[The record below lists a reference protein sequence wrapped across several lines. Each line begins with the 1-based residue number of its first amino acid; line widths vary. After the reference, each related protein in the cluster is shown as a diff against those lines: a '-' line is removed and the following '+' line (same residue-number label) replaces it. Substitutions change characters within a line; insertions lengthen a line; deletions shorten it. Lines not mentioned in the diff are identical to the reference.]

1 MAWQIDQSHS
11 EIQFSAKHLMI
22 STVRG
27 RFNTYTGTVEADEQ
41 NPTGATVNVQID
53 ASSLVTGD
61 EKRDGHLRSPDF
73 LDVEKFPYITF
84 KSKRVEKVDDS
95 NGKLIGDL
103 TIRDVTHEVTLNVEY
118 AGQAKT
124 PWGTTSAGFNAST
137 KINRKD
143 WNLNWNVALETGGW
157 LVGDQIT
164 INIELELVK
173 QVEQPADEQ
182 TVATRKEDSWR
193 HYVPLNLALGGRP
206 RISCHLTSM

>member
-11 EIQFSAKHLMI
+11 EIAFSAKHLMI

-27 RFNTYTGTVEADEQ
+27 RFNTFTGTVEGDEA
-41 NPTGATVNVQID
+41 NPTAAKVDVQID
-53 ASSLVTGD
+53 ASSLVTGE

-73 LDVEKFPYITF
+73 LDVEQFPHLTF
-84 KSKRVEKVDDS
+84 KSTRVEQIDDS
-95 NGKLIGDL
+95 HGKLYGDL
-103 TIRDVTHEVTLNVEY
+103 TIRDVTNSVVLNVEY

-157 LVGDQIT
+157 LVGDQIS
-164 INIELELVK
+164 INIELELIK
-173 QVEQPADEQ
+173 QVEQPQDAQ
-182 TVATRKEDSWR
+182 A
-193 HYVPLNLALGGRP
+193 
-206 RISCHLTSM
+206 ISA

>member
-27 RFNTYTGTVEADEQ
+27 RFNSYTGTIEADEQ
-41 NPTGATVNVQID
+41 NPTAATVNVQID
-53 ASSLVTGD
+53 ASSLVTGE

-73 LDVEKFPYITF
+73 LDVEQFPYITF
-84 KSKRVEKVDDS
+84 KSTRVEQVDGTH
-95 NGKLIGDL
+95 GKLIGDL
-103 TIRDVTHEVTLNVEY
+103 TIRDVTKEVVLDFEY

-124 PWGTTSAGFNAST
+124 PWGTTSAGFNAIT

-164 INIELELVK
+164 ISIELELVK

-182 TVATRKEDSWR
+182 TVA
-193 HYVPLNLALGGRP
+193 A
-206 RISCHLTSM
+206 

>member
-1 MAWQIDQSHS
+1 MAWVIDQGHS
-11 EIQFSAKHLMI
+11 EIAFSAKHLMI

-27 RFNTYTGTVEADEQ
+27 RFNSYTGTVEADES
-41 NPTGATVNVQID
+41 NPTAAKVDVQID

-73 LDVEKFPYITF
+73 FDVEQFPYITF
-84 KSKRVEKVDDS
+84 KSTRVEQIDAS
-95 NGKLIGDL
+95 HGKLYGDL
-103 TIRDVTHEVTLNVEY
+103 TVRDVTKPVVLDFEY

-124 PWGTTSAGFNAST
+124 PWGTTSAGFNATT

-164 INIELELVK
+164 ISIELELVK
-173 QVEQPADEQ
+173 QVEQPQEAE
-182 TVATRKEDSWR
+182 TVA
-193 HYVPLNLALGGRP
+193 A
-206 RISCHLTSM
+206 

>member
-1 MAWQIDQSHS
+1 MAWQLDPSRS

-27 RFNTYTGTVEADEQ
+27 RFHKFTATVDGDEQ
-41 NPTGATVNVQID
+41 NPTAAKIDVQIEA
-53 ASSLVTGD
+53 ASIDTRD

-73 LDVEKFPYITF
+73 LDVDQFPYLTF
-84 KSKRVEKVDDS
+84 KSTRVERIDE
-95 NGKLIGDL
+95 NHGKLVGDL
-103 TIRDVTHEVTLNVEY
+103 TIRDVTHEVTLDVEY

-124 PWGTTSAGFNAST
+124 PWGATSAGFSART

-164 INIELELVK
+164 INIDLELVK
-173 QVEQPADEQ
+173 QVEQPADEKA
-182 TVATRKEDSWR
+182 VA
-193 HYVPLNLALGGRP
+193 V
-206 RISCHLTSM
+206 

>member
-1 MAWQIDQSHS
+1 MAWQLDQSHS

-27 RFNTYTGTVEADEQ
+27 RFHNFNVTIDADEQ
-41 NPTGATVNVQID
+41 NPTAANIDVQIEANSID
-53 ASSLVTGD
+53 TRD

-73 LDVEKFPYITF
+73 LDVEQFPYLTF
-84 KSKRVEKVDDS
+84 KSTRVEQIDDS
-95 NGKLIGDL
+95 HAKLYGDL
-103 TIRDVTHEVTLNVEY
+103 TIRDVTNQVVLDVEY

-124 PWGTTSAGFNAST
+124 PWGTTSAGFSATT

-164 INIELELVK
+164 ISIELELVK
-173 QVEQPADEQ
+173 QVEQPQEAEA
-182 TVATRKEDSWR
+182 VA
-193 HYVPLNLALGGRP
+193 A
-206 RISCHLTSM
+206 

>member
-1 MAWQIDQSHS
+1 MAWQIDQAHS

-27 RFNTYTGTVEADEQ
+27 RFNSYTGTIEADEQ
-41 NPTGATVNVQID
+41 NPTAATVNVQID

-61 EKRDGHLRSPDF
+61 EKRDTHLRSPDF
-73 LDVEKFPYITF
+73 LDAEQFPYITF
-84 KSKRVEKVDDS
+84 KSKRVEQVDATH
-95 NGKLIGDL
+95 GKLIGDL
-103 TIRDVTHEVTLNVEY
+103 TIRDITKEVVLNFEY

-124 PWGTTSAGFNAST
+124 PWGTTSAGFNATT

-164 INIELELVK
+164 ISIELELVK
-173 QVEQPADEQ
+173 QVEQPADAE
-182 TVATRKEDSWR
+182 TVA
-193 HYVPLNLALGGRP
+193 A
-206 RISCHLTSM
+206 

>member
-1 MAWQIDQSHS
+1 MAWIIDNSHS

-41 NPTGATVNVQID
+41 NPTGATVDVQID

-73 LDVEKFPYITF
+73 LDVEKYPHITF
-84 KSKRVEKVDDS
+84 KSTMVERTDET
-95 NGKLIGDL
+95 NGKLYGDL
-103 TIRDVTHEVTLNVEY
+103 TIRDVTRPVVLDIEY

-124 PWGTTSAGFNAST
+124 PWGTTSAGFSAQT

-143 WNLNWNVALETGGW
+143 FGLNWNVALETGGW

-164 INIELELVK
+164 ISIELELVK
-173 QVEQPADEQ
+173 QVEQEQGEPAA
-182 TVATRKEDSWR
+182 VA
-193 HYVPLNLALGGRP
+193 A
-206 RISCHLTSM
+206 